1 MQQRH
6 LNEEQIAELVAAS
19 PRELTR
25 NPALS
30 ALHAH
35 AFKCAECAA
44 EVDSIRES
52 IALFREASSAFAQ
65 SNFDNLPALRPPAR
79 VSMLQHQPL
88 WWAAAAAAV
97 LLTAFLPSHL
107 RLGEAAKTAA
117 PPPPAVVAHVSASRS
132 ESDEALLEDVNR
144 RVSESIP
151 SAMAALADPTSNSLN
166 ASPNATQRT
175 N

>member
-1 MQQRH
+1 MMQQSH

-19 PRELTR
+19 PRELTQ
-25 NPALS
+25 NPALA
-30 ALHAH
+30 ALQAH

-44 EVDSIRES
+44 EVDSIRET
-52 IALFREASSAFAQ
+52 IALFREASSAFTQ
-65 SNFDNLPALRPPAR
+65 SSLSNLPALRPPAR
-79 VSMLQHQPL
+79 VSLLHQPL

-97 LLTAFLPSHL
+97 LLAAFLPSQIRL
-107 RLGEAAKTAA
+107 RQAANTPA
-117 PPPPAVVAHVSASRS
+117 PTAVVAQRAAIES

-144 RVSESIP
+144 RLSASIP